1 MSKKTAIFLNGGA
14 GRMISSIPA
23 VEKYLEENPDK
34 DPILVCEGGTDA
46 FKGHPKFHF
55 RAYDHWHKNLFQDL
69 LKDRDLISPEP
80 YRQWEYY
87 NQKCSLA
94 QAYDIAI
101 NGKGIR
107 ELPKPTIR
115 LSKEELLLAR
125 QMITEVKE
133 KTGKDKIIVFQPFG
147 RGAQPEQISEK
158 QAQDGKQPDITDVTG
173 RSIELKNI
181 WNIVRKLSKQYGVMV
196 MSEFPL
202 EFQKHMNTP
211 IATPMNVH
219 IRIWM
224 AVIKQANHFVGC
236 DSVGQHIAYA
246 FDKTAT
252 VLVGSTYPINT
263 SFPDAENIDIIDL
276 GKDDRV
282 YSPIRITSDEF
293 SDRINE
299 GIMAMD
305 EQTEDRV
312 VKSVQRMLKQSKNTQ
327 K

>member
-23 VEKYLEENPDK
+23 VEKYLEENPEK

-46 FKGHPKFHF
+46 FKGHPKLYF
-55 RAYDHWHKNLFQDL
+55 RAYDSWHKNLFQEL
-69 LKDRDLISPEP
+69 LKERELISPEP
-80 YRQWEYY
+80 YRIWEYY

-101 NGKGIR
+101 NNKGIR
-107 ELPKPTIR
+107 DLPKPTIR
-115 LSKEELLLAR
+115 LSKEELLMAR
-125 QMITEVKE
+125 KMIAEVKD
-133 KTGKDKIIVFQPFG
+133 KTGKNKIVVVQPFG
-147 RGAQPEQISEK
+147 RGAQPENLTEK
-158 QAQDGKQPDITDVTG
+158 QMKEGKQPEITDVTG

-181 WNIVRKLSKQYGVMV
+181 WSVVRKLSKKYGVMM

-202 EFQKHMNTP
+202 EFKNHMSAP
-211 IATPMNVH
+211 VATPMNVH

-236 DSVGQHIAYA
+236 DSVGQHLAYA
-246 FDKTAT
+246 FDGTAT
-252 VLVGSTYPINT
+252 VLIGSTYPINT
-263 SFPDAENIDIIDL
+263 SYPEADNVDIIDL
-276 GKDDRV
+276 GLDERV

-293 SDRINE
+293 SDRLNE

-305 EQTEDRV
+305 DQKEDSIIR
-312 VKSVQRMLKQSKNTQ
+312 SVEKMLKHSKNKQ
-327 K
+327 

>member
-1 MSKKTAIFLNGGA
+1 MKKTAIFLNGGA

-34 DPILVCEGGTDA
+34 DPILVCEGGTDV

-55 RAYDHWHKNLFQDL
+55 RAYDSWHKNLFQEM
-69 LKDRDLISPEP
+69 LKDRELISPEP
-80 YRQWEYY
+80 YRIWEYY

-101 NGKGIR
+101 NNKGIR
-107 ELPKPTIR
+107 DLPKPTIR
-115 LSKEELLLAR
+115 LSKEELLMAR

-133 KTGKDKIIVFQPFG
+133 KTGKDKIIVVQPFG
-147 RGAQPEQISEK
+147 RGAQPEKITEK
-158 QAQDGKQPDITDVTG
+158 QMEKGKQPDISDVTG

-181 WNIVRKLSKQYGVMV
+181 WSIVRKLSKKYGVMM

-202 EFQKHMNTP
+202 EFKNHMSAP
-211 IATPMNVH
+211 VATPMNVH

-224 AVIKQANHFVGC
+224 ALIKQTNHFVGC
-236 DSVGQHIAYA
+236 DSVGQHLAYA
-246 FDKTAT
+246 FNGTAT
-252 VLVGSTYPINT
+252 VIIGSTYPINT

-276 GKDDRV
+276 GLEDRV

-293 SDRINE
+293 SDRLNE

-305 EQTEDRV
+305 DQTEDKV
-312 VKSVQRMLKQSKNTQ
+312 VKSVEKMLKQSKNKQ
-327 K
+327 

>member
-1 MSKKTAIFLNGGA
+1 M
-14 GRMISSIPA
+14 
-23 VEKYLEENPDK
+23 
-34 DPILVCEGGTDA
+34 
-46 FKGHPKFHF
+46 
-55 RAYDHWHKNLFQDL
+55 

-80 YRQWEYY
+80 YRIWEYY

-101 NGKGIR
+101 NNKGIR
-107 ELPKPTIR
+107 DLPKPIIR
-115 LSKEELLLAR
+115 LSKEELLMAR

-147 RGAQPEQISEK
+147 RGAHPDQISEK
-158 QAQDGKQPDITDVTG
+158 QKEEGKQPDITDSTG

-181 WNIVRKLSKQYGVMV
+181 WNIVRKLAKNYGVMV

-202 EFQKHMNTP
+202 DFQKHMSTP
-211 IATPMNVH
+211 IATPMNIH
-219 IRIWM
+219 LRIWM

-236 DSVGQHIAYA
+236 DSVGQHVAYA

-276 GKDDRV
+276 GKDERV
-282 YSPIRITSDEF
+282 YSPIRITSDEM
-293 SDRINE
+293 SDRLNE

-305 EQTEDRV
+305 EQAEERV
-312 VKSVQRMLKQSKNTQ
+312 IKSVQRMLKQSKNTQ

>member
-23 VEKYLEENPDK
+23 VEKYLEENPEK
-34 DPILVCEGGTDA
+34 DPILVCEGGTDV

-107 ELPKPTIR
+107 DLPKPTIR
-115 LSKEELLLAR
+115 LSKEELLMAR

-158 QAQDGKQPDITDVTG
+158 QQQEGKQPDISDITG
-173 RSIELKNI
+173 RSVELKNI
-181 WNIVRKLSKQYGVMV
+181 WNIVRKLSKQYGVMI

-202 EFQKHMNTP
+202 DFQKHMNTP
-211 IATPMNVH
+211 IATPMNIH

-224 AVIKQANHFVGC
+224 AVIKQANHFLGC

-305 EQTEDRV
+305 DQTEERV
-312 VKSVQRMLKQSKNTQ
+312 IKSVQRMLKQSKNTQ

>member
-23 VEKYLEENPDK
+23 VEKYLEENPEK

-46 FKGHPKFHF
+46 FKGHPKLYFK
-55 RAYDHWHKNLFQDL
+55 AYDSWHKNLFQEL
-69 LKDRDLISPEP
+69 LKDRELISPEP
-80 YRQWEYY
+80 YRIWEYY

-101 NGKGIR
+101 NNKGIR
-107 ELPKPTIR
+107 DLPKPTIR
-115 LSKEELLLAR
+115 LSKEELLMAR
-125 QMITEVKE
+125 KMIAEVKD
-133 KTGKDKIIVFQPFG
+133 KTGKDKIVVVQPFG
-147 RGAQPEQISEK
+147 RSAHPENLTEK
-158 QAQDGKQPDITDVTG
+158 QMKEDKQPDIADVTG
-173 RSIELKNI
+173 RSIELKNV
-181 WNIVRKLSKQYGVMV
+181 WSIVRKLSKKYGVMM

-202 EFQKHMNTP
+202 EFKKHMSSP
-211 IATPMNVH
+211 VATPMNVH

-246 FDKTAT
+246 FNGTST
-252 VLVGSTYPINT
+252 VLIGSTYPVNT
-263 SFPDAENIDIIDL
+263 SFPDSDNVDIIDL
-276 GKDDRV
+276 GLEDRV

-293 SDRINE
+293 SDRTNE

-305 EQTEDRV
+305 DQSEDKV
-312 VKSVQRMLKQSKNTQ
+312 IKSVEKMLKHSKNKQ
-327 K
+327 

>member
-1 MSKKTAIFLNGGA
+1 MSNKTAIFLNGGA

-23 VEKYLEENPDK
+23 LEKYLEENPEK

-46 FKGHPKFHF
+46 LKGHPKFHF
-55 RAYDHWHKNLFQDL
+55 RAYDHWHKNLFQEL

-80 YRQWEYY
+80 YRIWEYY

-107 ELPKPTIR
+107 ELAKPTIR
-115 LSKEELLLAR
+115 LSKEELLMAR
-125 QMITEVKE
+125 KMITEVKE
-133 KTGKDKIIVFQPFG
+133 KTGKDKVVVFQPFG
-147 RGAQPEQISEK
+147 RGAKPENLSEK
-158 QAQDGKQPDITDVTG
+158 EQLKDKTPDITDVTG
-173 RSIELKNI
+173 RSFELKNI
-181 WNIVRKLSKQYGVMV
+181 WNIVRKLSKNYGVIV

-202 EFQKHMNTP
+202 DFHKHMTVP
-211 IATPMNVH
+211 VATPMGTH

-224 AVIKQANHFVGC
+224 ALIKQANHFVGC
-236 DSVGQHIAYA
+236 DSVGQHIAHC

-252 VLVGSTYPINT
+252 VVIGSTFPINT
-263 SFPDAENIDIIDL
+263 SFVEDPNFDIIDL

-282 YSPIRITSDEF
+282 YSPIRITADEF
-293 SDRINE
+293 SDRVNE
-299 GIMAMD
+299 GIMSMD
-305 EQTEDRV
+305 EQTEDRII
-312 VKSVQRMLKQSKNTQ
+312 KSVQKMLKQSKNTQ

>member
-23 VEKYLEENPDK
+23 VEKYLEENPEK
-34 DPILVCEGGTDA
+34 DPILVCEGGTDV

-101 NGKGIR
+101 NGKGVR

-115 LSKEELLLAR
+115 LSKEELLMAR

-133 KTGKDKIIVFQPFG
+133 KTGKDKIVVFQPFG
-147 RGAQPEQISEK
+147 RGAQPEQLSEK
-158 QAQDGKQPDITDVTG
+158 QQQEGKQPDISDITG
-173 RSIELKNI
+173 RSVELKNI
-181 WNIVRKLSKQYGVMV
+181 WNIVRKLSKQYGVMI

-202 EFQKHMNTP
+202 DFQKHMNTP
-211 IATPMNVH
+211 IATPMNIH

-224 AVIKQANHFVGC
+224 AVIKQANHFLGC

-305 EQTEDRV
+305 EPTEERV
-312 VKSVQRMLKQSKNTQ
+312 IKSVQRMLKQSKNTQ

>member
-23 VEKYLEENPDK
+23 VEKYLEENPEK

-55 RAYDHWHKNLFQDL
+55 RAYDHWHKNLFQDM
-69 LKDRDLISPEP
+69 LKDRELISPEP

-107 ELPKPTIR
+107 ELSKPTIR
-115 LSKEELLLAR
+115 LSKEELLMAR

-133 KTGKDKIIVFQPFG
+133 KTGKDKIVVFQPFG

-158 QAQDGKQPDITDVTG
+158 QQQDGKQPDITDVTG

-202 EFQKHMNTP
+202 EFNKHMNTP

-219 IRIWM
+219 LRIWM

-236 DSVGQHIAYA
+236 DSVGQHAAYA

-312 VKSVQRMLKQSKNTQ
+312 IKSVQRMLKQSKNTQ

>member
-1 MSKKTAIFLNGGA
+1 MTKKTALFFNGGA

-23 VEKYLEENPDK
+23 VEKYIEENPDK

-46 FKGHPKFHF
+46 YKGHPKLHF
-55 RAYDHWHKNLFQDL
+55 RAYDHWHKNLFQEL
-69 LKDRDLISPEP
+69 LKDRELISPEP
-80 YRQWEYY
+80 YRIWEYY

-101 NGKGIR
+101 NNKGIR
-107 ELPKPTIR
+107 DLPKPNLR
-115 LSKEELLLAR
+115 LSKEELLMAR
-125 QMITEVKE
+125 KMITEVKE

-147 RGAQPEQISEK
+147 RGAQPEQMSEK
-158 QAQDGKQPDITDVTG
+158 EVEKGKQPDIVDVTG
-173 RSIELKNI
+173 RSIELTNI
-181 WNIVRKLSKQYGVMV
+181 WNIVRKLSKQYGVMI

-211 IATPMNVH
+211 VALPMGIH
-219 IRIWM
+219 IRVWM

-246 FDKTAT
+246 YDNTAT
-252 VLVGSTYPINT
+252 VIIGSTYPINT

-282 YSPIRITSDEF
+282 YSPIRITSDEL
-293 SDRINE
+293 SDR
-299 GIMAMD
+299 
-305 EQTEDRV
+305 
-312 VKSVQRMLKQSKNTQ
+312 
-327 K
+327 

>member
-23 VEKYLEENPDK
+23 VEKYLEENPEK
-34 DPILVCEGGTDA
+34 DPILVCEGGTDV

-107 ELPKPTIR
+107 DLPKPTIR
-115 LSKEELLLAR
+115 LSKEELLMAR

-147 RGAQPEQISEK
+147 RGAQPEKISEK
-158 QAQDGKQPDITDVTG
+158 QSQDGKQPEITDVTG
-173 RSIELKNI
+173 RSVELKNI
-181 WNIVRKLSKQYGVMV
+181 WNIVRKLSKQYGVMI

-202 EFQKHMNTP
+202 EFQKHMSTP

-224 AVIKQANHFVGC
+224 AVIKQANHFLGC

-293 SDRINE
+293 SDRLNE

-305 EQTEDRV
+305 EPTEDRV
-312 VKSVQRMLKQSKNTQ
+312 IKSVQRMLKQSKNTQ

>member
-23 VEKYLEENPDK
+23 VEKYLEENPEK
-34 DPILVCEGGTDA
+34 DPILVCEGGTDV

-107 ELPKPTIR
+107 DLPKPTIR
-115 LSKEELLLAR
+115 LSKEELLMAR

-133 KTGKDKIIVFQPFG
+133 KTGKDKIVVFQPFG
-147 RGAQPEQISEK
+147 RGAQPEKISEK
-158 QAQDGKQPDITDVTG
+158 QSQDGKQPEITDVTG
-173 RSIELKNI
+173 RSVELKNI
-181 WNIVRKLSKQYGVMV
+181 WNIVRKLSKQYGVMI

-202 EFQKHMNTP
+202 EFQKHMSTP

-224 AVIKQANHFVGC
+224 AVIKQANHFLGC

-293 SDRINE
+293 SDRLNE

-305 EQTEDRV
+305 EPTEDRV
-312 VKSVQRMLKQSKNTQ
+312 IKSVQRMLKQSKNTQ

>member
-23 VEKYLEENPDK
+23 VEKYLEENPEK
-34 DPILVCEGGTDA
+34 DPILVCEGGTDV

-55 RAYDHWHKNLFQDL
+55 RAYDHWHKNLFQDM

>member
-14 GRMISSIPA
+14 GRMISSVPA
-23 VEKYLEENPDK
+23 VEKYLEENPEK
-34 DPILVCEGGTDA
+34 DPILVCEGGTDV

-107 ELPKPTIR
+107 DLPKPTIR
-115 LSKEELLLAR
+115 LSKEELLMAR

-133 KTGKDKIIVFQPFG
+133 KTGKDKIVVFQPFG
-147 RGAQPEQISEK
+147 RGAQPEKISEK
-158 QAQDGKQPDITDVTG
+158 QSQDGKQPEITDVTG
-173 RSIELKNI
+173 RSVELKNI
-181 WNIVRKLSKQYGVMV
+181 WNIVRKLSKQYGVMI

-202 EFQKHMNTP
+202 EFQKHMSTP

-224 AVIKQANHFVGC
+224 AVIKQANHFLGC

-293 SDRINE
+293 SDRLNE

-305 EQTEDRV
+305 EPTEDRV
-312 VKSVQRMLKQSKNTQ
+312 IKSVQRMLKQSKNTQ

>member
-23 VEKYLEENPDK
+23 VEKYLEENPEK
-34 DPILVCEGGTDA
+34 DPILVCEGGTDV

-107 ELPKPTIR
+107 DLPKPTIR
-115 LSKEELLLAR
+115 LSKEELLMAR

-133 KTGKDKIIVFQPFG
+133 KTGKDKIVVFQPFG
-147 RGAQPEQISEK
+147 RGAQPEKISEK
-158 QAQDGKQPDITDVTG
+158 QSQDGKQPEITDVTG
-173 RSIELKNI
+173 RSVELKNI
-181 WNIVRKLSKQYGVMV
+181 WNIVRKLSKQYGVMI

-202 EFQKHMNTP
+202 EFQKHMSTP

-224 AVIKQANHFVGC
+224 AVIKQANHFLGC

-293 SDRINE
+293 SDRLNE

-305 EQTEDRV
+305 EPTEERV
-312 VKSVQRMLKQSKNTQ
+312 IKSVQRMLKQSKNTQ

>member
-23 VEKYLEENPDK
+23 VEKYLEENPEK
-34 DPILVCEGGTDA
+34 DPILVCEGGTDV

-107 ELPKPTIR
+107 DLPKPTIR
-115 LSKEELLLAR
+115 LSKEELLISR

-133 KTGKDKIIVFQPFG
+133 KTGKDKIVVFQPFG
-147 RGAQPEQISEK
+147 RGAQPEKISEK
-158 QAQDGKQPDITDVTG
+158 QSQDGKQPEITDVTG
-173 RSIELKNI
+173 RSVELKNI
-181 WNIVRKLSKQYGVMV
+181 WNIVRKLSKQYGVMI

-202 EFQKHMNTP
+202 EFQKHMSTP
-211 IATPMNVH
+211 VATPMNVH

-224 AVIKQANHFVGC
+224 AVIKQANHFLGC

-293 SDRINE
+293 SDRLNE

-305 EQTEDRV
+305 EPTEERV
-312 VKSVQRMLKQSKNTQ
+312 IKSVQRMLKQSKNTQ